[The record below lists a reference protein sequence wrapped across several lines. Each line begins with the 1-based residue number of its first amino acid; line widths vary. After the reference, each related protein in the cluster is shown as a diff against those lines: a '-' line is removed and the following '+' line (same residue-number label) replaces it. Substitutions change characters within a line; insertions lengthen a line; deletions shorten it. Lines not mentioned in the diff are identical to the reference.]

1 MQFDTHTLQSQRL
14 RSLDLDLSDEVKA
27 YQMALY
33 NNRDRP
39 LEEFNHMIESI
50 IPGILQ
56 RTFVTNQGNLIK
68 VKGVEVKFP
77 QSQSDIGNTLMTP
90 FIAKMTG
97 NTYKCDVYIDY
108 VEIKSNG
115 HLVGNENYISNQSL
129 VDDKIKTKKI
139 GSFHCVVGSNRCITS
154 VKPDEFLT
162 LDEWKMFLGE
172 CPASPG
178 AYIINKGGQKVVR
191 MDEKLRT
198 NCYLTFMTKG
208 DNPTIETRITCMNN
222 SITSLVRLR
231 IGSHRPCVKV
241 LFPHLKGKHYPLYLT
256 YYLLY
261 YSHNSS
267 ETNKVTFKL
276 NYLENLIASFAPT
289 ELRDAVISY
298 LKPSKMKFMELFTGF
313 DKNGGQLVNETKI
326 QEYISKKLDEIK
338 TRVKDEDMQKYTLSN
353 AAHNVPNELF
363 NQCSTYSGKLA
374 NLAFMS
380 CQTILCAMGLRSFDG
395 RDGWDQKK
403 VDSVVRMITSYVATT
418 LVDAIKS
425 DKPDNIGFNFGK
437 SDRKEAIVETRKYE
451 TLNIAIAEI
460 NTVDNQVDTRTNSLA
475 VRKVDQTQLFMIC
488 FPKTSEG
495 EKCGLTKVIAALT
508 VASFCRE
515 YSLGRKQVFDDLFEP
530 NICYFS
536 NTRNNI
542 YKYKLATSNVNGA
555 TLFVHYKTETT
566 EYSPDLVFFSKRVL
580 LLFKDLF
587 EQKKAV
593 YYVDDETIWIKFLD
607 LNNQPV
613 NHFFDTYIGGT
624 MVVSIPPTF
633 ASTFHVATQFTKN
646 PAYFPYSSI
655 YKTEECKYRI
665 AFRNPD
671 KEFLHSYVIYPN
683 GSHSHLYV
691 SDLFI
696 AGMNSI
702 LGPKYPVEI
711 IGEDA
716 IVTFKGEI
724 HQFTC
729 DHWSG
734 NRVTTMIHKVLE
746 SRYENLLSTIT
757 DMIALK
763 KSLKYSYSL
772 TFNGNVVTFPGSQET
787 FYPTNVWVDGNKLH
801 SYLKEQRRTFN
812 LPYDSCIHL
821 NEKDRAIQYFDDSG
835 RLMAPLLK
843 IDSNGDLIIDKLN
856 GWSKF
861 HERDFADSGALI
873 KELYRN
879 GSMELIDSKE
889 VDQVLV
895 ATSLQEARNFSKLR
909 KFLNMIDLKT
919 LKSSVYIEQNG
930 YFKNEDMSVVMINGK
945 TYEIQFTL
953 KEPEFET
960 LKMYQDGNIYYGTY
974 VVEKPQMK
982 KPRQRYYELKKQEN
996 AILSSDGKY
1005 QLYNYKNNFFII
1017 TEDTKHSYDDASVYI
1032 GIREYPIK
1040 TFTFPRNRETVTIND
1055 DLMIL
1060 DDRLV
1065 KKNHVPDDPGF
1076 YYIDYYKL
1084 VKPSNPILSNGYH
1097 MLYLYNGQYRFIT
1110 RTSDEET
1117 DGKNVYIDG
1126 QKYKIEYFEFPKDKS
1141 EVYVDS
1147 HMKVLSLTELER
1159 PSVNPSVENSNVYYR
1174 CDNRWIDS
1182 SELVDKHFIVE
1193 NGEYKIV
1200 TEVYFENG
1208 SNFGVFDLLKQKL
1221 NEYIPESVT
1230 TYQHYDEEKYEK
1242 DELDKYECNLHINN
1256 IRRCVDELENID
1268 IDELEITGNFF
1279 ETLSSMKNVIPSFGN
1294 KRVLLNVRK
1303 YLNSEFKFTHCM
1315 IDPNAAFSVIA
1326 NFVPKADSNPGPRWS
1341 YQCSMGTQALGVGN
1355 CVWYRAYETTTKR
1368 LITPV
1373 QHAFET
1379 CAELPYSQITMPITQ
1394 NTIFGNL
1401 PHVKGFE
1408 DPTVVSEEFIRKIGR
1423 HVKEI
1428 TIKMTETT
1436 NREFT
1441 ETVCQPTDE
1450 MGNIK
1455 NKPIYR
1461 NLDGYGL
1468 PKLGTYIRE
1477 KDCIIGKSKVYTKIG
1492 KKIDSSYF
1500 AGVGEDGIVSSI
1512 QIVSS
1517 EGVDGSFRTIY
1528 VKLTQVRYQQPG
1540 DKMAARY
1547 SQKGTIGDIINK
1559 MIDDGD
1565 VKLKIVDANLMPYV
1579 ASGPNRGMRL
1589 EIIFNPASFPSRMTC
1604 GLLKEQVTA
1613 KAAVYLQ
1620 QKVNATNFHHLDMD
1634 YYTDSLYENRMLYDE
1649 ETGVQQHLDANG
1661 NEFLCHSDGEI
1672 MMDPSTGKPFQCAIG
1687 IVAYQILKHQADD
1700 KKQVRSI
1707 GPVKPI
1713 TQQPVD
1719 GKKNKGG
1726 GRMGEMERDAVL
1738 SSGAA
1743 DLLFDR
1749 FMEASDGYLDVFCN
1763 HCNNNSF
1770 MSALDSKTCQICGV
1784 SGSLVSVAEPRVYK
1798 VLMHQM
1804 SAIGLNIKT
1813 EFKPADDFQNEL
1825 YKQNKLLAENE
1836 ALKHDDVV

>member
-14 RSLDLDLSDEVKA
+14 RSLDLDLSDEVKT

-33 NNRDRP
+33 NNRNRP
-39 LEEFNHMIESI
+39 LEEFNHMIDSI

-56 RTFVTNQGNLIK
+56 RTFETKQGNLIK

-139 GSFHCVVGSNRCITS
+139 GSFHCLVGSNRCITS

-172 CPASPG
+172 CPSSPG
-178 AYIINKGGQKVVR
+178 CYIINKGAQKNVR

-208 DNPTIETRITCMNN
+208 DNPTIETRITCMHN

-231 IGSHRPCVKV
+231 IGSHRPCIKV

-261 YSHNSS
+261 YSHNSN

-276 NYLENLIASFAPT
+276 NYLEKLIASFAPP
-289 ELRDAVISY
+289 EFQDAVIAY
-298 LKPSKMKFMELFTGF
+298 LKPSKTKFMELFTGF
-313 DKNGGQLVNETKI
+313 DKSGGQMVNETKI

-338 TRVKDEDMQKYTLSN
+338 TRVKDEEMQKYTLSN
-353 AAHNVPNELF
+353 AAHNVPLELF

-374 NLAFMS
+374 NLAFMA
-380 CQTILCAMGLRSFDG
+380 CQTILCGMVVRSFDS
-395 RDGWDQKK
+395 RDGWSQKK
-403 VDSVVRMITSYVATT
+403 VDTIVRLITSYVAST

-437 SDRKEAIVETRKYE
+437 SDRKEGIVEARKYE
-451 TLNIAIAEI
+451 TLNIAIAERD
-460 NTVDNQVDTRTNSLA
+460 TVVNQVDTRTNSIK
-475 VRKVDQTQLFMIC
+475 VRKIDQEGIFMIC
-488 FPKTSEG
+488 PPKTSEG
-495 EKCGLTKVIAALT
+495 EDCGLRKEIASLT
-508 VASFCRE
+508 VISLCRE

-530 NICYFS
+530 NIYYFS
-536 NTRNNI
+536 NVRNSV
-542 YKYKLATSNVNGA
+542 YKYKLATSTVNCA
-555 TLFVHYKTETT
+555 TLFVHYKTDTT
-566 EYSPDLVFFSKRVL
+566 EYSTDVIFFSTRVL
-580 LLFKDLF
+580 LLFRDLF
-587 EQKKAV
+587 EQKKAI
-593 YYVDDETIWIKFLD
+593 YYISDDTIYIKFND
-607 LNNQPV
+607 LNNQPI
-613 NHFFDTYIGGT
+613 NHFFNTYIGGT
-624 MVVSIPPTF
+624 MVISIPESF
-633 ASTFHVATQFTKN
+633 ASTFHVATEFKKN
-646 PAYFPYSSI
+646 PIYSPYSSI
-655 YKTEECKYRI
+655 YKTDECKYRI
-665 AFRNPD
+665 GFRNPG

-683 GSHSHLYV
+683 GSYTHLFV
-691 SDLFI
+691 SELFI
-696 AGMNSI
+696 NAMNLI

-724 HQFTC
+724 NQFTC

-734 NRVTTMIHKVLE
+734 NRVTTMIPKPLE
-746 SRYENLLSTIT
+746 DRYENLLSTIT
-757 DMIALK
+757 NFIAIK
-763 KSLKYSYSL
+763 KSTRYSYCL
-772 TFNGNVVTFPGSQET
+772 TFNGNIVTFPGSQET
-787 FYPTNVWVDGNKLH
+787 FYPTNIWVDGPKLH
-801 SYLKEQRRTFN
+801 KYLKDQRRIRN
-812 LPYDSCIHL
+812 LPYDSCIHF
-821 NEKDRAIQYFDDSG
+821 NDKDRAIQYFDDSG

-856 GWSKF
+856 GWAKF
-861 HERDFADSGALI
+861 HQRDFADSEKLI
-873 KELYRN
+873 KELYLN

-889 VDQVLV
+889 VDQTLI

-909 KFLNMIDLKT
+909 KFLGMIDLKT
-919 LKSSVYIEQNG
+919 LKSSIYKDQNG
-930 YFKNEDMSVVMINGK
+930 YYKNEDMGVVIINGK
-945 TYEIQFTL
+945 TYEMQFTL
-953 KEPEFET
+953 DEPDFET
-960 LKMYQDGNIYYGTY
+960 LKMYQDGKIYYGTY
-974 VVEKPQMK
+974 VVEKPQLK
-982 KPRQRYYELKKQEN
+982 RPRQRYYTLVKPHN
-996 AILSSDGKY
+996 PVMSSDGKY
-1005 QLYNYKNNFFII
+1005 QLYNYQNKFFFV
-1017 TEDTKHSYDDASVYI
+1017 TEDTPQTYDDAGIYI

-1040 TFTFPRNRETVTIND
+1040 TFVFPDGKNEVVVND
-1055 DLMIL
+1055 DLIIL
-1060 DDRLV
+1060 D
-1065 KKNHVPDDPGF
+1065 KNMVLKNLIGDDEGF
-1076 YYIDYYKL
+1076 YYTNYYKL
-1084 VKPSNPILSNGYH
+1084 VKPTNPILSNGYY
-1097 MLYLYNGQYRFIT
+1097 MLYLRDGQYHFIT
-1110 RTSDEET
+1110 RTSNEQT
-1117 DGKNVYIDG
+1117 DGKNVYIDD
-1126 QKYKIEYFEFPKDKS
+1126 QKYEIKYFEFPKEKN
-1141 EVYVDS
+1141 EVYVNLYL
-1147 HMKVLSLTELER
+1147 KVLSLTELER
-1159 PSVNPSVENSNVYYR
+1159 PASGSSDENPNLYYRCEDRWVNPS
-1174 CDNRWIDS
+1174 
-1182 SELVDKHFIVE
+1182 ELVEKHFVIE

-1200 TEVYFENG
+1200 TEVYFEQD
-1208 SNFGVFDLLKQKL
+1208 SNSGVFDLLKQKF
-1221 NEYIPESVT
+1221 NEYISESVT
-1230 TYQHYDEEKYEK
+1230 TYQQYDEEKYDK

-1256 IRRCVDELENID
+1256 IRRC
-1268 IDELEITGNFF
+1268 IDELDKINIDELKRTGDFF
-1279 ETLSSMKNVIPSFGN
+1279 ETLSSMRDVIPSFGN

-1355 CVWYRAYETTTKR
+1355 SVWYRAYETTTKR
-1368 LITPV
+1368 LIKPV

-1379 CAELPYSQITMPITQ
+1379 CAELPYSQLTMAITQ
-1394 NTIFGNL
+1394 NTVFGTL
-1401 PHVKGFE
+1401 THVKGFE
-1408 DPTVVSEEFIRKIGR
+1408 DPTVVSEEFIKKIGR
-1423 HVKEI
+1423 HVREI

-1436 NREFT
+1436 NREYT

-1517 EGVDGSFRTIY
+1517 EGIDGSFRTIY
-1528 VKLTQVRYQQPG
+1528 VKLVQVRYQQPG

-1547 SQKGTIGDIINK
+1547 SQKGTIGDVINK

-1565 VKLKIVDANLMPYV
+1565 VRLKIVDVKLMPYV

-1613 KAAVYLQ
+1613 KAAVYIQ
-1620 QKVNATNFHHLDMD
+1620 KKVNATNFHFLDMD
-1634 YYTDSLYENRMLYDE
+1634 YYTDSLYENSMLYDE
-1649 ETGVQQHLDANG
+1649 ETGIQQHLDANG

-1672 MMDPSTGKPFQCAIG
+1672 MMNPSTGKPFQCAVG

-1707 GPVKPI
+1707 GPVKQI

-1726 GRMGEMERDAVL
+1726 GRMGEMERDAVI

-1763 HCNNNSF
+1763 YCKNNSF
-1770 MSALDSKTCQICGV
+1770 MSSLESKTCQVCGV
-1784 SGSLVSVAEPRVYK
+1784 SGSLISVAEPRVYK

-1825 YKQNKLLAENE
+1825 YKKNKLDAENE
-1836 ALKHDDVV
+1836 SLKETEFV